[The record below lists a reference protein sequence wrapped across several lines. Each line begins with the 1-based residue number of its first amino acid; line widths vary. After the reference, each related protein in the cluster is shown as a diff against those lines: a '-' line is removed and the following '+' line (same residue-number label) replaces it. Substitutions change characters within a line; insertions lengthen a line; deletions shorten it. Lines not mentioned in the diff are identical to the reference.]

1 MKSLVD
7 IVNELRAY
15 DAEREW
21 FEFKENWFEAKA
33 LGEYISA
40 LSNSAAYEGKEM
52 AYFVWGI
59 NDDTH
64 EVVGTHFNPNQNVNG
79 EPLKH
84 FLARQIFPD
93 IDFRFD
99 EITVED
105 QRVVVLSIPKAKT
118 IPTAYAEERFIRIGS
133 SKEKLRK
140 YPEKE
145 SFLFEG
151 WISND

>member
-7 IVNELRAY
+7 VVNELRVY

-64 EVVGTHFNPNQNVNG
+64 EVVGTHFNPNQKQFQQHMQRND
-79 EPLKH
+79 LYI
-84 FLARQIFPD
+84 LALVRK
-93 IDFRFD
+93 
-99 EITVED
+99 
-105 QRVVVLSIPKAKT
+105 S
-118 IPTAYAEERFIRIGS
+118 YANIR
-133 SKEKLRK
+133 KRN
-140 YPEKE
+140 
-145 SFLFEG
+145 LFYLQF
-151 WISND
+151 